1 MILLDIVDANEKKK
15 FIEGN
20 SDFVE
25 KTLTQIEI
33 YKQFVLRV
41 IGDGSRDEQ
50 EKKLKSKLESIKE
63 FSLLFMYTEIMH
75 STQLCFLLKPVNSR
89 HKRDRLHFIIPTGGT
104 LFLCLC

>member
-25 KTLTQIEI
+25 KTLPQIEI

-50 EKKLKSKLESIKE
+50 EK
-63 FSLLFMYTEIMH
+63 
-75 STQLCFLLKPVNSR
+75 N
-89 HKRDRLHFIIPTGGT
+89 
-104 LFLCLC
+104 

>member
-25 KTLTQIEI
+25 KTLPQIEI
-33 YKQFVLRV
+33 YKQFVHRV

-50 EKKLKSKLESIKE
+50 EKKFKIGCEEVVKIYKYIFEFEGDEYYDRFDLDRNTKSKCIAA
-63 FSLLFMYTEIMH
+63 YNGHTYY
-75 STQLCFLLKPVNSR
+75 
-89 HKRDRLHFIIPTGGT
+89 
-104 LFLCLC
+104 